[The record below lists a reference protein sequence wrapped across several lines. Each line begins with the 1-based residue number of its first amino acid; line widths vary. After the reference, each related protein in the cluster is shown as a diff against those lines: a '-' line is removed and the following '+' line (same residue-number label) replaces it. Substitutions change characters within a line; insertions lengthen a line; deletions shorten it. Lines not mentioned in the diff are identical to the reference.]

1 MHGTSIFADA
11 GQKWL
16 RLLQKGILTWLSASL
31 LTFSFL
37 VCSLLLPC
45 TLMSLF
51 FLMSSTYVFS
61 AVPIYAAVA
70 ANLAE
75 RKKVNQL
82 TELFKNIKP
91 FINDDLD
98 EVCM

>member
-1 MHGTSIFADA
+1 MVEALAERNFDLAFRIITDF
-11 GQKWL
+11 QL
-16 RLLQKGILTWLSASL
+16 PRML
-31 LTFSFL
+31 LTF
-37 VCSLLLPC
+37 
-45 TLMSLF
+45 TLYIDLSVVTF

-91 FINDDLD
+91 FISDDLD
-98 EVCM
+98 EVCT